1 MILSNI
7 EIQKAMDEG
16 RLVIKPE
23 PQPRKKGI
31 GVKYC
36 PYDTHSVD
44 LRLGSEITIPK
55 PSTYAYDFLAP
66 GSIADLIA
74 KNSRKH
80 TLEEDR
86 PYHLGKNKFIL
97 AQTLE
102 TIELPIEKGPPY
114 LGARIEGKS
123 SRSRC
128 GLLVHFTAPTVHPE
142 WSGQL
147 TLEIIN
153 LGERPFLLHSQM
165 PIAQLIIEEVKG
177 EIETNRSQFHGQ
189 QTPEGTG

>member
-1 MILSNI
+1 MILSNL
-7 EIQKAMDEG
+7 EIQKALDEG

-44 LRLGSEITIPK
+44 LRLGNEITIPK

-80 TLEEDR
+80 TLEENR
-86 PYHLGKNKFIL
+86 PYHLEKNEFIL

-102 TIELPIEKGPPY
+102 TIELPVEKGPPY

-123 SRSRC
+123 SRARC

-153 LGERPFLLHSQM
+153 LGGTPFLLHSQM
-165 PIAQLIIEEVKG
+165 PIAQLLIEEVTG
-177 EIETNRSQFHGQ
+177 QIETNRSQFHGQ